1 MLERL
6 LKGAF
11 SYLATFAAALVLAG
25 ICRHFLFSPVTVYG
39 ESMSP
44 TLANHEKVIVS
55 KVGEIHRFDIIVFH
69 ALDEDAYYVK
79 RVIGLPGDS
88 LEIKNDTLYINGK
101 PYAEPYLKQN
111 KAHIE
116 EGSKLTGDFTLKEIT
131 GKSTVPKDSFFVMGD
146 NRRISKDSRMF
157 KFISAKSV
165 VGKVELSYYPLKD
178 LGMPK

>member
-55 KVGEIHRFDIIVFH
+55 KVGEFT
-69 ALDEDAYYVK
+69 
-79 RVIGLPGDS
+79 GLI
-88 LEIKNDTLYINGK
+88 L
-101 PYAEPYLKQN
+101 
-111 KAHIE
+111 
-116 EGSKLTGDFTLKEIT
+116 
-131 GKSTVPKDSFFVMGD
+131 SFFMHWMKTL
-146 NRRISKDSRMF
+146 IMSK
-157 KFISAKSV
+157 
-165 VGKVELSYYPLKD
+165 G
-178 LGMPK
+178 